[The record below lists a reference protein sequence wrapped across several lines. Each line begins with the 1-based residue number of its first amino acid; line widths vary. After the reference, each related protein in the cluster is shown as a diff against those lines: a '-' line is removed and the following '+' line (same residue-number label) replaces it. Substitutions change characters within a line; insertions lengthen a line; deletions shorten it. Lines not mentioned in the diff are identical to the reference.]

1 MAENALRQVQKQER
15 RWAECGRELLAVQ
28 RERDTKTELFRK
40 ALQRI
45 VEELE
50 AKCQL
55 WLTSSDEVEKA
66 RVLGV

>member
-1 MAENALRQVQKQER
+1 M
-15 RWAECGRELLAVQ
+15 AVQ
-28 RERDTKTELFRK
+28 RERGTKTELFRK
-40 ALQRI
+40 ARQRI